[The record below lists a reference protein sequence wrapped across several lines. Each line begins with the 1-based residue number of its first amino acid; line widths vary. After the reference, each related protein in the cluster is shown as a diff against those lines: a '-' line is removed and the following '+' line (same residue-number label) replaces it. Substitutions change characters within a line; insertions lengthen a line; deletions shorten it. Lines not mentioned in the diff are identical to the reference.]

1 MEGNIPLVRDLVLVG
16 GGHTHA
22 LVLRMWAM
30 RPLAGIRLTLVNPH
44 PTAPYSGMLP
54 GHVAG
59 HYARADL
66 EIDLVRLARFAGAR
80 LVIGSAEAID
90 PQARELHVA
99 GHPAPIGYDIA
110 SIDIGIHAEM
120 PEIEGFRAHGTA
132 VKPLDIY
139 AERWNA
145 FLARAGAGEVAGE
158 VAVIGGGIAGAE
170 LALAMAH
177 ALRAR
182 GADPGRVRV
191 TLIEAGDDI
200 VAEVPAT
207 RRHLARAMARLGVA
221 LCTGARAVRIG
232 ADRVVL
238 EDGREIPARFTVAA
252 AGARAHGWLAR
263 SPLPLT
269 DDGFVKVGPDL
280 GVLGHDDL
288 FAAGD
293 CAHLTHAPRPKA
305 GVFAVRAAPVLL
317 HNLRASLTGARR
329 RPFRPQKDYLKL
341 ISLGGRDAI
350 AEKWGLSL
358 AHPLL
363 WRWKDRIDRRFM
375 AQFRALPQM
384 PAPALP
390 AHVRAALGEEG
401 LDPAAPLCAGCG
413 AKVAPATLGRA
424 LAALPPL
431 PAPARD
437 EVLTGAGDDA
447 AVLALPGNRRQV
459 LSVDHL
465 RAFSEDPALFARIAA
480 VHALGDVWAMG
491 ARPQAALLS
500 LTLPR
505 MTAPLQ
511 ARTLR
516 EILAAV
522 SDLLAGEGCALVGG
536 HSTMGSEMSLGLT
549 VTGIT
554 GGGGGRGGGGD
565 GGGGG
570 GDGGG
575 RDGGESG
582 GGRETAGRAPVLQA
596 GARAGDAL
604 ILTRPIGSGTLLAG
618 EMAMRAEGRDIAA
631 LLATMATPQGD
642 AAALLAPRA
651 HAMSDVTGFGLAGH
665 LMAIC
670 RASQAGARLDLA
682 ALPLYRGARAL
693 AAAGQRSTIWAA
705 NRAAAPVICPDES
718 ADPARLALLH
728 DPQTAG
734 GLLAAVAPEE
744 AEELV
749 AALRAMGHE
758 QAAIIGT
765 ITEGPPAITCR

>member
-1 MEGNIPLVRDLVLVG
+1 MKSEYPLIRDLVLVG

-30 RPLAGIRLTLVNPH
+30 KPLAGVRLTLINPH

-59 HYARADL
+59 HYSRADL

-80 LVIGSAEAID
+80 LVVGSAEAID
-90 PQARELHVA
+90 PEAREIRVTGRA
-99 GHPAPIGYDIA
+99 APIGYDIA
-110 SIDIGIHAEM
+110 SIDIGIHAQM
-120 PEIEGFRAHGTA
+120 PEIEGFAAHGTA

-139 AERWNA
+139 AERWNE
-145 FLARAGAGEVAGE
+145 FLARAGAKEVAPE

-177 ALRAR
+177 ALK
-182 GADPGRVRV
+182 GAVADAGRVRV
-191 TLIEAGDDI
+191 TLIEAGGDI

-207 RRHLARAMARLGVA
+207 RRHLARAMKRYGVVLCANARPA
-221 LCTGARAVRIG
+221 RIG

-238 EDGREIPARFTVAA
+238 ADGREIPARFTVAA

-269 DDGFVKVGPDL
+269 DDGFIRVGADL
-280 GVLGHDDL
+280 GVIGHGDL

-317 HNLRASLTGARR
+317 HNLRAAITGAPR

-341 ISLGGRDAI
+341 ISLGGKEAI
-350 AEKWGLSL
+350 AEKWGLSF

-363 WRWKDRIDRRFM
+363 WRWKDRIDRKFM
-375 AQFRALPQM
+375 ERFRALAPM
-384 PAPALP
+384 PAPPLP
-390 AHVRAALGEEG
+390 THARAALEEEG
-401 LDPAAPLCAGCG
+401 LDPDAPLCAGCG
-413 AKVAPATLGRA
+413 AKVAPATLSQA
-424 LAALPPL
+424 LAAL

-437 EVLTGAGDDA
+437 DVLTPAGDDA
-447 AVLALPGNRRQV
+447 AVLALGRGRRQV
-459 LSVDHL
+459 LTVDHL
-465 RAFSEDPALFARIAA
+465 RAFTEDPALFARITTL
-480 VHALGDVWAMG
+480 HALGDVWAMG
-491 ARPQAALLS
+491 AAPQAALLS

-511 ARTLR
+511 ARSMA
-516 EILAAV
+516 EILAATSEV
-522 SDLLAGEGCALVGG
+522 LTPLGCALVGG
-536 HSTMGSEMSLGLT
+536 HSTMGSEMSIGLT
-549 VTGIT
+549 VTGICE
-554 GGGGGRGGGGD
+554 G
-565 GGGGG
+565 
-570 GDGGG
+570 
-575 RDGGESG
+575 
-582 GGRETAGRAPVLQA
+582 APVLQS

-618 EMAMRAEGRDIAA
+618 EMQIRADGRDIAA
-631 LLATMATPQGD
+631 LLATMARPQGD
-642 AAALLAPRA
+642 AAALLATAA
-651 HAMSDVTGFGLAGH
+651 HAMCDVTGFGLGGH

-670 RASQAGARLDLA
+670 RASGTGAALDLA
-682 ALPLYRGARAL
+682 AIPLYPGALGLARA
-693 AAAGQRSTIWAA
+693 GHRSTIWPA
-705 NRAAAPVICPDES
+705 NRAAAPVISMGES

-734 GLLAAVAPEE
+734 GFLAAVPPAD
-744 AEELV
+744 AERLV
-749 AALRAMGHE
+749 AELRAMGHE
-758 QAAIIGT
+758 QAAVIGT
-765 ITEGPPAITCR
+765 ITKGPPAITCR

>member
-1 MEGNIPLVRDLVLVG
+1 MKSESPLIRDLVLVG

-30 RPLAGIRLTLVNPH
+30 KPLAGVRLTLINPH

-59 HYARADL
+59 HYSRDDL

-80 LVIGSAEAID
+80 LVIGSAGAIE
-90 PQARELHVA
+90 PEAREIRVSGRA
-99 GHPAPIGYDIA
+99 APIGYDIA
-110 SIDIGIHAEM
+110 SIDIGIHARM
-120 PEIEGFRAHGTA
+120 PEIQGFEAHGTA

-139 AERWNA
+139 AERWNE
-145 FLARAGAGEVAGE
+145 FLARAGAGEVAPE

-177 ALRAR
+177 ALRGR
-182 GADPGRVRV
+182 VADAARVRV
-191 TLIEAGDDI
+191 TLIEAGGDI

-207 RRHLARAMARLGVA
+207 RRHLARAMKRYGVA
-221 LCTGARAVRIG
+221 LCANARPARIG

-238 EDGREIPARFTVAA
+238 ADGREIPARFTVAA
-252 AGARAHGWLAR
+252 AGARAHGWLAQ

-269 DDGFVKVGPDL
+269 DDGFIRVGADL
-280 GVLGHDDL
+280 GVIGHGDL

-317 HNLRASLTGARR
+317 HNLRAAITGAPR

-341 ISLGGRDAI
+341 ISLGGKEAI
-350 AEKWGLSL
+350 AEKWGLSF

-363 WRWKDRIDRRFM
+363 WRWKDRIDRKFM
-375 AQFRALPQM
+375 EQFRALPPM
-384 PAPALP
+384 PAPPLP
-390 AHVRAALGEEG
+390 AHVRAALEEEG
-401 LDPAAPLCAGCG
+401 LDPDAPLCAGCG
-413 AKVAPATLGRA
+413 AKVAPATLSQA
-424 LAALPPL
+424 LAAL

-437 EVLTGAGDDA
+437 DVLTAAGDDA
-447 AVLALPGNRRQV
+447 AVLALGRGRRQV
-459 LSVDHL
+459 LTVDHL
-465 RAFSEDPALFARIAA
+465 RAFTEDPALFARITTL
-480 VHALGDVWAMG
+480 HALGDVWAMG
-491 ARPQAALLS
+491 AAPQAALLS

-511 ARTLR
+511 ARSMA
-516 EILAAV
+516 EILAATSEV
-522 SDLLAGEGCALVGG
+522 LTPLGCALVGG
-536 HSTMGSEMSLGLT
+536 HSTMGSEMSIGLT
-549 VTGIT
+549 VTGICE
-554 GGGGGRGGGGD
+554 G
-565 GGGGG
+565 
-570 GDGGG
+570 
-575 RDGGESG
+575 
-582 GGRETAGRAPVLQA
+582 APVLQS

-618 EMAMRAEGRDIAA
+618 EMQIRADGRDIAA
-631 LLATMATPQGD
+631 LLATMARPQAD
-642 AAALLAPRA
+642 AAALLAPVA

-670 RASQAGARLDLA
+670 RASGTGAALDLS
-682 ALPLYRGARAL
+682 ALPLYPGALALARA
-693 AAAGQRSTIWAA
+693 GHRSTIWPA
-705 NRAAAPVICPDES
+705 NRAAAPVISMGES

-734 GLLAAVAPEE
+734 GLLAAVPPEE
-744 AEELV
+744 AERLV
-749 AALRAMGHE
+749 AELRAMGHE
-758 QAAIIGT
+758 QAAVIGT
-765 ITEGPPAITCR
+765 ITKGPPAITCR